1 MNYRGG
7 AYDAEE
13 QNPYAIDDQGEGA
26 PFRRGRYGSF
36 MSSDFR
42 PQMAPPEPRKVDQG
56 AGQWGTSGDDQG
68 DVKPMLQGFRLSQD
82 GQDAMS
88 ASSDGLARGM
98 GQLANSALQGKSNY
112 ISAVQEQQSILR
124 QARMRQE
131 HEQQQ
136 AQAQAQAQSKKGGGL
151 LGAIG
156 GIAGSLIGGPIG
168 GIIGG
173 VASLFG

>member
-26 PFRRGRYGSF
+26 PFRRGSYGSF
-36 MSSDFR
+36 VSSDFR
-42 PQMAPPEPRKVDQG
+42 PQMAPPEPRKVDRG
-56 AGQWGTSGDDQG
+56 VGQWGTPEDDQG
-68 DVKPMLQGFRLSQD
+68 GAKPMLQGFRLSRD

-98 GQLANSALQGKSNY
+98 GQLANSALQGQSNY
-112 ISAVQEQQSILR
+112 ISAAQEQQSMLR

-136 AQAQAQAQSKKGGGL
+136 QQAQSKKGGGL